1 MPGTAWSQRMG
12 LSVPIVNAPMGGVAG
27 GRLAAAVSA
36 AGGLGMIGMG
46 SSGSV
51 AALERELGL
60 LDPRP
65 TAFGI
70 GMVAWVVEREP
81 ALLETALAARPAL
94 VSVGFTE
101 DWSWVERVHTAGT
114 AAATQVYDADH
125 ARRAAAA
132 GVDVLVA
139 RGSEGG
145 GHGDPR
151 LSTRAVLDA
160 VLAAVTV
167 PVLAAGGIATPRGL
181 AAVLAAGA
189 SGAWLGTCL
198 SVCPEALTPEPARA
212 ALLRARATD
221 TVVTRVFDLG
231 QRLPWPHRYPARVL
245 SNGTTRRWTGREDE
259 LARDDTARDEVA
271 AAAAT
276 TDPRLAPVDA
286 GTGVGAV
293 IRARPVAEVVAELW
307 PDGESLGSGHPPG
320 ANRTRSSPSPG
331 L

>member
-1 MPGTAWSQRMG
+1 MPETAWSERMG

-114 AAATQVYDADH
+114 AAVTQVYDADH

-151 LSTRAVLDA
+151 LATHAVLDA
-160 VLAAVTV
+160 VLEAVTV
-167 PVLAAGGIATPRGL
+167 PVLAAGGIATAHGL

-245 SNGTTRRWTGREDE
+245 SNGTTRRWAGREDE
-259 LARDDTARDEVA
+259 LARDDIARDEVA
-271 AAAAT
+271 AAAASA
-276 TDPRLAPVDA
+276 DPELAPVDA
-286 GTGVGAV
+286 GTGVGSV
-293 IRARPVAEVVAELW
+293 TRARPVAEVVAELW
-307 PDGESLGSGHPPG
+307 PAAESFG
-320 ANRTRSSPSPG
+320 RSPAGRESN
-331 L
+331 